1 MVKVDAMT
9 TLQAVQGAVALVLQ
23 IEVPA
28 DDELLPV
35 DSFARQ
41 WIVVHLED
49 ALDIKIGEA
58 AAASWYTVAELT
70 AIVER
75 ARA

>member
-1 MVKVDAMT
+1 MT
-9 TLQAVQGAVALVLQ
+9 TLQAVQDAVALVLQ

-58 AAASWYTVAELT
+58 AAASW
-70 AIVER
+70 
-75 ARA
+75 